1 MPLTMDIVAIALNAL
16 ITLLFLP
23 LAFRPPSRN
32 ALYGY
37 RTTRSMSS
45 DAAWEYANKLAGRIS
60 LPFAACATVAA
71 AVCIGIK
78 YGTELPFLPY
88 GTAFTLIP
96 SVLGLFAAIAV
107 TEIKLAKK
115 AADGSFGPSDIDL
128 RRK

>member
-1 MPLTMDIVAIALNAL
+1 MLVPVDVVSIALNAL
-16 ITLLFLP
+16 MTLLFLP
-23 LAFRPPSRN
+23 LAFRPPARN

-37 RTTRSMSS
+37 RTARSMSS

-60 LPFAACATVAA
+60 LPFAACSTAA
-71 AVCIGIK
+71 AVLCIGIK

-88 GTAFTLIP
+88 GTAFTLVP